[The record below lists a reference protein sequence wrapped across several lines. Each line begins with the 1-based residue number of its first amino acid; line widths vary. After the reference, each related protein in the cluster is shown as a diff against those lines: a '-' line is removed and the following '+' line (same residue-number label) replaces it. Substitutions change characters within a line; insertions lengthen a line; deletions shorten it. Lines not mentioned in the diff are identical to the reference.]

1 MGLDPGRQPV
11 QPSTFLSPLCD
22 IPGSCQSTRLKE
34 AHMCVL
40 RSRSATSNS
49 AILWTVAR
57 QSPLPMGFS
66 RQGNWSGLPYPPPG
80 DLLGP
85 GIEHESLLS
94 SALAGGFFTTEP
106 AGKPT
111 SLPQCSCRISQHALQ
126 PAGYSGRR
134 RTRTIA
140 FSSPLLDGLFFLDV
154 CCLPNLCAPE
164 GVSVHLSAGL
174 FSFLSS
180 PCPFGSCCLLGR

>member
-1 MGLDPGRQPV
+1 MRLAQSFSHV
-11 QPSTFLSPLCD
+11 QLCD
-22 IPGSCQSTRLKE
+22 TLDCSPPVSP
-34 AHMCVL
+34 AHG
-40 RSRSATSNS
+40 
-49 AILWTVAR
+49 ILQAR
-57 QSPLPMGFS
+57 
-66 RQGNWSGLPYPPPG
+66 SGLPYPPPG
-80 DLLGP
+80 DLPGP

-106 AGKPT
+106 PGKPT

-164 GVSVHLSAGL
+164 GVSVHLSASL

>member
-1 MGLDPGRQPV
+1 
-11 QPSTFLSPLCD
+11 
-22 IPGSCQSTRLKE
+22 
-34 AHMCVL
+34 MCVL

-106 AGKPT
+106 PGKPT

-164 GVSVHLSAGL
+164 GVSVSPSLSYLPCSEMFVFLLHLAFAVL
-174 FSFLSS
+174 QLEV
-180 PCPFGSCCLLGR
+180 PPILLLLVILQ